1 MLRFWI
7 SVLLVAYVPGALM
20 FRLPVADR
28 GRRAALPA
36 EERVFWHVI
45 LSLGW
50 SLGAVLV
57 LASLGEYRF
66 ERLLIGNAIGSGLMA
81 AAGNVKLLYR
91 GQAGRPTAAALLPVA
106 LIALAAWRFFPSSEY
121 VIGGKD
127 PGTYVNEG
135 IQIAQRGSLVIR
147 DDVVAAVPAWA
158 GELFY
163 RGQPHLG
170 NDGLRFMG
178 FFLLDAREG
187 RVVGQ
192 FPHLFPASIAIG
204 YGLFGLSGARM
215 TVGVWAALGVLA
227 VYFAASRLAGRMAA
241 FAAAVLLSLHVITVW
256 FARYPNA
263 EVVMLTMLFAALLAF
278 ARAHQDGDRFF
289 GPVAGALLGLLLF
302 LRIDSLLAIGAVL
315 AAALLA
321 WVVDRKPPRAGFLVP
336 FGAAAVISWFY
347 LTGPMRGYFWLPR
360 IYLSNLPPAL
370 VLPGIAGGI
379 ALLALL
385 LWSRRRFADRAR
397 DVLPAALAAVVVA
410 LAAYAWFFRTPVDG
424 HLADYDAYALR
435 TFTNFFLFWPGLVAA
450 LLGFVL
456 VVRRTFWRDPALV
469 LVFTSFSLFLF
480 YKVKVVPN
488 HFWMDRRFLA
498 VILPGALIFIGAAA
512 FGTFAARSGRPHW
525 LRLAA
530 GVLFLAVLGQRYAA
544 AASPLLPHVE
554 YAGVIPA
561 LERLASKLGDRDL
574 VLIESRDA
582 GSDTHV
588 LGLPLA
594 YIYARQ
600 ALVLE
605 SAKPDKAQ
613 LHAFLEQA
621 RPRYDRLLFIGGG
634 GTDLL
639 SRRID
644 AVPVGDGRVQIQE
657 YEASPWNVYPR
668 EVRRK
673 DFDYSIYQFITGAAL
688 ERAFTLDVGYQ
699 DDLNVV
705 RFHAKEQTEGRT
717 VRWTRAQSFVAVTGI
732 TGAERSVVLVMH
744 DGGRPKSAPP
754 ARVEL
759 FFGSVSIGSVDVLP
773 GFRTYTLP
781 LPPAAVEAAART
793 DDPAELRLLSSVW
806 NPRQLLNLP
815 DDRDLGVMIDRIEV
829 R

>member
-1 MLRFWI
+1 MPGLVF
-7 SVLLVAYVPGALM
+7 SLLLVAYVPGALL

-28 GRRAALPA
+28 TRRAALPA
-36 EERVFWHVI
+36 DERLFWHVV
-45 LSLGW
+45 LSIAW
-50 SLGAVLV
+50 SLATVLV
-57 LASLGEYRF
+57 LASFNEYRF
-66 ERLLIGNAIGSGLMA
+66 ERLLIGNAIVSVLMA
-81 AAGNVKLLYR
+81 AAFNLKLLYR
-91 GQAGRPTAAALLPVA
+91 GQAARPASAVLLPVA
-106 LIALAAWRFFPSSEY
+106 LLALAAWRFFPSSEY

-147 DDVVAAVPAWA
+147 DDVIGAVPDWA
-158 GELFY
+158 SELFY
-163 RGQPHLG
+163 RPQPHLG

-178 FFLLDAREG
+178 FWLLDSREG

-227 VYFAASRLAGRMAA
+227 VYFAGARLVGRMAA

-263 EVVMLTMLFAALLAF
+263 EVVMQAMLFASLLAF
-278 ARAHQDGDRFF
+278 ARAHQDDDPFF

-302 LRIDSLLAIGAVL
+302 LRIDALLAIAAVL
-315 AAALLA
+315 AAAVLA
-321 WVVDRKPPRAGFLVP
+321 WVVDRKPPRIGFLAP
-336 FGAAAVISWFY
+336 FAAAAVISWFY

-360 IYLSNLPPAL
+360 IYLSNLPVPAVAGGVAGAIAL
-370 VLPGIAGGI
+370 VTV
-379 ALLALL
+379 L

-397 DVLPAALAAVVVA
+397 AVLPTALAAVVVP
-410 LAAYAWFFRTPVDG
+410 LAVYAWLLRAPG
-424 HLADYDAYALR
+424 GKLADYDAYALK
-435 TFTNFFLFWPGLVAA
+435 TFTDFFLLWPGLVAA

-456 VVRRTFWRDPALV
+456 VARRSFWRDPALV
-469 LVFTSFSLFLF
+469 LVVTAFSLFLF
-480 YKVKVVPN
+480 YKVKVVPE

-512 FGTFAARSGRPHW
+512 VGTFAARSGAFHW
-525 LRLAA
+525 LRVAV
-530 GVLFLAVLGQRYAA
+530 GIVFLAVLGQRYAA
-544 AASPLLPHVE
+544 AASPLLTHVE

-561 LERLASKLGDRDL
+561 LERLSSKLGDRDL

-594 YIYARQ
+594 YIYARH

-605 SAKPDKAQ
+605 SARPDKAR
-613 LHAFLEQA
+613 LHAFLEHAQS
-621 RPRYDRLLFIGGG
+621 RFDRVLFIGGG

-639 SRRID
+639 SRRIE
-644 AVPVGDGRVQIQE
+644 ALPVGDGRVQIQE

-673 DFDYSIYQFITGAAL
+673 DFDYSIYQLRTGAGL
-688 ERAFTLDVGYQ
+688 ERGFTLDVGYQ

-705 RFHAKEQTEGRT
+705 RFFAKEQTEGRT

-732 TGAERSVVLVMH
+732 TGAERRVMLVMH

-754 ARVEL
+754 ARVEV
-759 FFGSVSIGSVDVLP
+759 FFGGVSIGAVDVLP

-781 LPPAAVEAAART
+781 LPAAAVEDAARA
-793 DDPAELRLLSSVW
+793 DDPAQIRLVSSVW

-815 DDRDLGVMIDRIEV
+815 DDRDLGVMLDRIEV